1 MNASARTS
9 EPRGTVLYEEPM
21 ARHTT
26 WHVGGPA
33 EVYFKPADI
42 EDLAG
47 FLTGLDPATPVHWF
61 GLGSNVLVRDGG
73 LRGVVVATHKVLGGI
88 ERLDEQR
95 VRAEAGVAC
104 ARLARQCAG
113 WQIGPAQFFAGI
125 PGTVGGALAMNAG
138 AFGGETWNHVER
150 VEVMGRDG
158 RIVERGRDEYDV
170 GYRHVA
176 GPAQEWFLAATF
188 AFDADASAG
197 RAAIRELLERRK
209 RTQPITAWSCG
220 SVFRNPPGD
229 HAARLIQAAGL
240 KGFTIGGASVSE
252 KHANFIL
259 NEGEAT
265 AQDIEQLIVHVRNV
279 VRARFDVDL
288 IPEVRIVGDPA

>member
-1 MNASARTS
+1 MNASAQSRQ
-9 EPRGTVLYEEPM
+9 PRGTVLYEEPM
-21 ARHTT
+21 SQHTT

-42 EDLAG
+42 DDLAA
-47 FLTGLDPATPVHWF
+47 FLAALEPGTDVHWF

-73 LRGVVVATHKVLGGI
+73 LRGAVIATHKVLGAI
-88 ERLDEQR
+88 ERLDEHR

-104 ARLARQCAG
+104 AKLARQCAG

-138 AFGGETWNHVER
+138 AFGGETWNHVQR
-150 VEVMGRDG
+150 VEVMARDG
-158 RIVERGRDEYDV
+158 TIRTRDRDEYDV

-176 GPAQEWFLAATF
+176 GPVQEWFLAATF
-188 AFDADASAG
+188 VFDTDASAG
-197 RAAIRELLERRK
+197 RQAIRELLERRK

-240 KGFTIGGASVSE
+240 KGFAIGGASVSD

-259 NEGEAT
+259 NDGDAS

-279 VRARFDVDL
+279 VRERFDVDL